1 VDGRIDRQ
9 LPDGTGNRPPVKG
22 AKKQGEKIF
31 RPKTCVGSP
40 LPKNAQAA
48 TLTDNMGRLEHK
60 TVQAARPRG
69 YRRLVWEGN
78 MRGLLNRRRAYM
90 LTLGGK

>member
-48 TLTDNMGRLEHK
+48 TLTDNMG
-60 TVQAARPRG
+60 
-69 YRRLVWEGN
+69 
-78 MRGLLNRRRAYM
+78 
-90 LTLGGK
+90 